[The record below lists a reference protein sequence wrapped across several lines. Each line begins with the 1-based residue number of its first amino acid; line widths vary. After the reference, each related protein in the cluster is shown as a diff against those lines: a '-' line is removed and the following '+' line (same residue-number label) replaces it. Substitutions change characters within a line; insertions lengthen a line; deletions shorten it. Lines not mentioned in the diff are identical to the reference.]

1 MRIAQFELTSG
12 RNTPIPDQGNWRNV
26 RHYDIEGV
34 AFKVGEYYGDG
45 LSIDDYLGEWPVPPA
60 PVYRTN
66 ITEGELV
73 ELMGQGPY
81 TRAFVGAY
89 PPGASPSD
97 DTALFFFER
106 AKRPTSDDGCIDVL
120 GADATAAFD
129 HFINKGYMIDNDKI
143 RIQKGI
149 EE

>member
-1 MRIAQFELTSG
+1 MRIVQFNNLG
-12 RNTPIPDQGNWRNV
+12 RIANYPF
-26 RHYDIEGV
+26 EGV
-34 AFKVGEYYGDG
+34 SAFGKTKRVGADIIGEYNGTATEGELPNYG
-45 LSIDDYLGEWPVPPA
+45 GEWPIPA
-60 PVYRTN
+60 PPVYRTN